1 MLPTTLAPPGTGRQ
15 LPLTIVISCDVTC
28 ATKATSSGA
37 HLFLVSASSA
47 SDYAYQAPQIEAVHP
62 PGAPHGGIPVTVM
75 GKSFGTHS
83 STAAG
88 EEGEHRACSICKR
101 RVDHLW
107 ISDSSLVLLTPP
119 VMAEKSAASEEPGT
133 KGQGQ
138 ALPIPATDRC
148 ETLGGKATVAVVVG
162 GQRGQSKSVFS
173 YLGGTAVIELAVAQ
187 QPTRAQLLSF
197 RQWLV
202 SVLALESAHQVY
214 ILDDPRRRQT
224 APTVR
229 IRIFGT
235 QNDPERGSAD
245 LQNLLFLARSAEGFQ
260 GAGLTVLEVRVP
272 GEQAIIP
279 GTGGALPSTPDSTAS
294 LVSIDAGEDKGRG
307 IWAEAGVGVGVCLGL
322 GLLAGCVYRR
332 IRIGRATG
340 REDGAAVA
348 DQAPAEQRGNV
359 AGMVVTDFESTL
371 GLEDGLP
378 RTQSDATRSTRME
391 VDAPVL
397 GGDSRGMA
405 VEDMLRTRS
414 FTGAVDGGAG
424 GFVGENEV
432 EGVLG
437 FTGIDRVHSAP
448 LQERRRERRLP
459 SMAGVCLQCR
469 RSGFRTCIHR
479 SIRIQQNG
487 DCASTHESTSSVT
500 SFATNE
506 FFGLQ
511 DTMDAEAEARIE
523 GEDELLCFVCLER
536 PRSALVIHDDDE
548 KSTHEGLCLDCACKI
563 MENGGTCPLC
573 RCRIFGVASSQSRR
587 VIEEAT
593 RAATAPALGAHTVGP
608 GLYPDLTDALLGRRR
623 Q

>member
-1 MLPTTLAPPGTGRQ
+1 MAPTTLAPPGTGRQ
-15 LPLTIVISCDVTC
+15 LPLAVEISCDVTC
-28 ATKATSSGA
+28 ATNAATSGA

-47 SDYAYQAPQIEAVHP
+47 SDYAYQAPRIEAVHP
-62 PGAPHGGIPVTVM
+62 PGAPHGGIPITVV

-88 EEGEHRACSICKR
+88 EEGERRTCSICKR

-107 ISDSSLVLLTPP
+107 ISDSSLVLFTPLA
-119 VMAEKSAASEEPGT
+119 VAEQSVASEEPDA

-138 ALPIPATDRC
+138 ALPFPSTDRC

-162 GQRGQSKSVFS
+162 GQQGQSKTVFS

-272 GEQAIIP
+272 GEQAIILE
-279 GTGGALPSTPDSTAS
+279 TGGPLPSTPDSTTS
-294 LVSIDAGEDKGRG
+294 LVSMDAGEDKGRG

-332 IRIGRATG
+332 IFGRPTG
-340 REDGAAVA
+340 GEDGAAVA
-348 DQAPAEQRGNV
+348 DQAPTEQRGNV
-359 AGMVVTDFESTL
+359 TGMVVTAFESTL

-397 GGDSRGMA
+397 GGDSRGRA

-424 GFVGENEV
+424 GLVGENEV

-448 LQERRRERRLP
+448 LQERWRERRLP
-459 SMAGVCLQCR
+459 STAGVCLQCR

-479 SIRIQQNG
+479 SIRIQQEG
-487 DCASTHESTSSVT
+487 DCASAGESASSVT

-506 FFGLQ
+506 FFGAQ

-608 GLYPDLTDALLGRRR
+608 GLYPDLTDALLGRR
-623 Q
+623 QQ

>member
-1 MLPTTLAPPGTGRQ
+1 
-15 LPLTIVISCDVTC
+15 
-28 ATKATSSGA
+28 
-37 HLFLVSASSA
+37 
-47 SDYAYQAPQIEAVHP
+47 
-62 PGAPHGGIPVTVM
+62 
-75 GKSFGTHS
+75 
-83 STAAG
+83 
-88 EEGEHRACSICKR
+88 
-101 RVDHLW
+101 
-107 ISDSSLVLLTPP
+107 
-119 VMAEKSAASEEPGT
+119 
-133 KGQGQ
+133 
-138 ALPIPATDRC
+138 
-148 ETLGGKATVAVVVG
+148 
-162 GQRGQSKSVFS
+162 
-173 YLGGTAVIELAVAQ
+173 
-187 QPTRAQLLSF
+187 
-197 RQWLV
+197 
-202 SVLALESAHQVY
+202 
-214 ILDDPRRRQT
+214 
-224 APTVR
+224 
-229 IRIFGT
+229 
-235 QNDPERGSAD
+235 
-245 LQNLLFLARSAEGFQ
+245 
-260 GAGLTVLEVRVP
+260 
-272 GEQAIIP
+272 
-279 GTGGALPSTPDSTAS
+279 
-294 LVSIDAGEDKGRG
+294 
-307 IWAEAGVGVGVCLGL
+307 
-322 GLLAGCVYRR
+322 R
-332 IRIGRATG
+332 IRIGRATD

-397 GGDSRGMA
+397 GGDSRGRA

-414 FTGAVDGGAG
+414 FAGAVDGGAG

-469 RSGFRTCIHR
+469 RSGFTTCIHR

-487 DCASTHESTSSVT
+487 DCASTDESTSSVT

-523 GEDELLCFVCLER
+523 REDELLCFVCLER

-593 RAATAPALGAHTVGP
+593 RAATAPALEAHTVGP
-608 GLYPDLTDALLGRRR
+608 GLYPDLTDALLGRR
-623 Q
+623 QQ